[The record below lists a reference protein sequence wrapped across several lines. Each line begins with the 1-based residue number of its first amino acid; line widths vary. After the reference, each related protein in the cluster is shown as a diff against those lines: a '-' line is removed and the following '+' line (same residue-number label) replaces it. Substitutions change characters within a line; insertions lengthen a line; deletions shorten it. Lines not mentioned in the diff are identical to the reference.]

1 MPPKKFRFRLEKM
14 LEMKRKKEEEE
25 QQKLMALRKEKAME
39 IQRKAELEQELV
51 NVHVELKTKRL
62 SGRLNINELR
72 WFPQHI
78 KNLEGK
84 IKYQELRIQELEIKI
99 EEQTQALAKAMM
111 ERKGYE
117 KLKEN
122 AKAAFDAE
130 IEAEEARLLDE
141 LATIKFAREMARKA
155 EEEAEGY

>member
-1 MPPKKFRFRLEKM
+1 MPPKRFRFRLEKM

-25 QQKLMALRKEKAME
+25 QNKLMALRKEKAAE
-39 IQRKAELEQELV
+39 LQRKAETEQTLV

-62 SGRLNINELR
+62 SGQLNIAELR

-78 KNLEGK
+78 KNLEER
-84 IKYQELRIQELEIKI
+84 IKKHELRIVELDRMI

-111 ERKGYE
+111 ERKAYE

-141 LATIKFAREMARKA
+141 LATIKFARDMAKK
-155 EEEAEGY
+155 EE